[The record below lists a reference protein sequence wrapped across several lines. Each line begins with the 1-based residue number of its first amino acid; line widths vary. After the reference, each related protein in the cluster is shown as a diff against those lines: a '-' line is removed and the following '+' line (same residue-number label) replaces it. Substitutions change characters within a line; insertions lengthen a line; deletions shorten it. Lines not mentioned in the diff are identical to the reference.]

1 MMPKPVLG
9 GATLVL
15 FGLIA
20 GAGFRLINQ
29 TKLGNKEVLIIAI
42 SLGMAFG
49 IPTQEA
55 FVDSLPNVLAGILS
69 SSVATGGLTA
79 VLLCLIN
86 RRPKTEL
93 EEDILES

>member
-29 TKLGNKEVLIIAI
+29 TELGNKEVLIIAI

-55 FVDSLPNVLAGILS
+55 FVDSLPSVLAGILG

-79 VLLCLIN
+79 VLLCLMY
-86 RRPKTEL
+86 RQPKTASV
-93 EEDILES
+93 EDILES

>member
-1 MMPKPVLG
+1 
-9 GATLVL
+9 
-15 FGLIA
+15 
-20 GAGFRLINQ
+20 
-29 TKLGNKEVLIIAI
+29 
-42 SLGMAFG
+42 MAFG

-55 FVDSLPNVLAGILS
+55 FVDSLPNVLAGILG

-79 VLLCLIN
+79 VLLCLIY